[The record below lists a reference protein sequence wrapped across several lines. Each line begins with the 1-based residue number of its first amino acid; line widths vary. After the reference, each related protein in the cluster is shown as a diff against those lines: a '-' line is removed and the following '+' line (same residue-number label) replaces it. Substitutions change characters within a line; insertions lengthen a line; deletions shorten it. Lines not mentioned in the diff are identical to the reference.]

1 MGNTHSTQQPPTRE
15 RLILSNVENGY
26 YNPNVKSNKKNDRQ
40 SSLLPYVPYKPKQT
54 NKKTTQMLEI
64 QQNPQITINNTLLV
78 AKCSNFPNIDECNS
92 FAIDLK
98 TFILSTEVGKDIKRH
113 SDAFGVCRFLKIYV
127 TNNDTFYLMP
137 LDSQRN
143 QSQWIEESFTQENP
157 LLPKLLSMIKRQ
169 KQLINKNGEFIF
181 YVEFFLN
188 RRIVGRIDRFHVDID
203 IFGETKPFEPTYIS
217 VTNISQNG
225 YGLST
230 EIKSDNDSDNK
241 SYTFLTN
248 KCETV
253 ILHNNFLKHRS
264 PALHQI
270 NESKYNNIHYG
281 DHVMHQ
287 SDLTVFNTPIINEL
301 NENILKG
308 DPRDLI
314 RMLIKPIDEP
324 INTTTTNLQE
334 ITHLVPVLIFKSP
347 IVNYKFVV
355 FDRIINNS
363 DIMSALTTLKKY
375 SIGGGKSK
383 KKKYKKTK
391 QKSKRSK
398 SYRKSYKQRGGNVQ
412 DFAFYAED
420 LETSNLI
427 ENNVQIALDI

>member
-1 MGNTHSTQQPPTRE
+1 MCYNNMSDPYHPDISKP
-15 RLILSNVENGY
+15 ILSSINNE
-26 YNPNVKSNKKNDRQ
+26 YNDVYNKDKDKKINRQLSLYGESAKS
-40 SSLLPYVPYKPKQT
+40 KPK
-54 NKKTTQMLEI
+54 KSMLTI

-78 AKCSNFPNIDECNS
+78 AKCSNFSNIACNS
-92 FAIDLK
+92 FANDLK
-98 TFILSTEVGKDIKRH
+98 AFILSTEVGQDISKQSRQ
-113 SDAFGVCRFLKIYV
+113 FGVCRFLQIYV
-127 TNNDTFYLMP
+127 TNDDKFYLMP
-137 LDSQRN
+137 LTSDRSEDG
-143 QSQWIEESFTQENP
+143 SQWIEESFTQENR

-169 KQLINKNGEFIF
+169 KQLINVNGEFIF

>member
-1 MGNTHSTQQPPTRE
+1 MSDPYQPDISKP
-15 RLILSNVENGY
+15 ILVSINDGY
-26 YNPNVKSNKKNDRQ
+26 KGDKLSKKSNRLF
-40 SSLLPYVPYKPKQT
+40 SLLPYVPYKPKQT

-64 QQNPQITINNTLLV
+64 EKNPQITINNTLLV
-78 AKCSNFPNIDECNS
+78 AKCSNFANIDKCDD
-92 FAIDLK
+92 FATELK
-98 TFILSTEVGKDIKRH
+98 TFILSTDNGQKIKNY
-113 SDAFGVCRFLKIYV
+113 SNAFGVCRFLKIYV
-127 TNNDTFYLMP
+127 TNDDKFYLMP
-137 LDSQRN
+137 LTSDSSEDG
-143 QSQWIEESFTQENP
+143 SQWIEESFTHKNR

-169 KQLINKNGEFIF
+169 KQLINVNGEFIF
-181 YVEFFLN
+181 YIEFFLN
-188 RRIVGRIDRFHVDID
+188 RRIVGKIDRFHVDID
-203 IFGETKPFEPTYIS
+203 IFGRTFTPTYIS

-230 EIKSDNDSDNK
+230 EIKSNKESDNK

-253 ILHNNFLKHRS
+253 ILGNNFLKHRS

-270 NESKYNNIHYG
+270 NESKYNIHY
-281 DHVMHQ
+281 DDDVMHQ
-287 SDLTVFNTPIINEL
+287 SDLTIFNTPIINEL
-301 NENILKG
+301 NQNILKW

-314 RMLIKPIDEP
+314 RMLIKPVDEP
-324 INTTTTNLQE
+324 IDGLQE

-355 FDRIINNS
+355 FDRGINDN
-363 DIMSALTTLKKY
+363 DIMNALTTLKKY
-375 SIGGGKSK
+375 SIGGKSK
-383 KKKYKKTK
+383 KKRYKKTN

-398 SYRKSYKQRGGNVQ
+398 SYCKQRGGNVQ